1 MVQWYNS
8 RILIL
13 STGVQSLSSSTRK
26 RANKWLPEYNYQVL
40 QILFLFHDLDFL
52 FLLIHVLCHVFSLKQ
67 KGKREKR
74 KDIALHT
81 TVLSE
86 NKREKINK
94 KAFCNTIFSR
104 TILVIFFSNNNI
116 SNIWLYDAWKRHPVV
131 VFSHKLEKTKH
142 LIEAHSMLHIANK
155 DLCST

>member
-104 TILVIFFSNNNI
+104 TILVIFFFFFSRTRRRAAHQYI
-116 SNIWLYDAWKRHPVV
+116 KKIKRRERA
-131 VFSHKLEKTKH
+131 SRKTKNITG
-142 LIEAHSMLHIANK
+142 IEGL
-155 DLCST
+155 